1 MIFTSAMRCALPT
14 YITRLLQER
23 PELQS
28 LASELTTIHSAINHA
43 DKSVSSLLTR
53 ARLWDTSRGE
63 ESTATGLAKKGLVC
77 FFFKLLR
84 QGEKGVGKEKLDRN
98 GAAKA
103 AHGE

>member
-77 FFFKLLR
+77 FFLSC
-84 QGEKGVGKEKLDRN
+84 
-98 GAAKA
+98 
-103 AHGE
+103 